1 MGGGIW
7 DPGKNDMKIKV
18 LDPTPLDKL
27 PATPA
32 SWFAQSHTNCLFR
45 TQTHKQSPPHQKR
58 LSLAHLVD
66 RGDNIFDMFAPSGCL
81 FLVHSTHYFC
91 HPHLYLQRQPA
102 CRVFRCH
109 GWGQNV
115 GWHTRK
121 FFMHNPRDKD
131 VLS

>member
-1 MGGGIW
+1 MGSGKKRHENQSPRSNT
-7 DPGKNDMKIKV
+7 PGQASSYPCILV
-18 LDPTPLDKL
+18 CTIAYQL
-27 PATPA
+27 PFSYPD
-32 SWFAQSHTNCLFR
+32 S
-45 TQTHKQSPPHQKR
+45 QTIPPHQKR